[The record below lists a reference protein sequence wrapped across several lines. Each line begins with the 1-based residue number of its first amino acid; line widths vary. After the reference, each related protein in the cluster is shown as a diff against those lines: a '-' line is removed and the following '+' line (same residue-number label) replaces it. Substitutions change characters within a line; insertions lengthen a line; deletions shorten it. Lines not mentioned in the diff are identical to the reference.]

1 MMSDDDAQR
10 PGPGQ
15 FITLEGGEGAGK
27 TTQICGLAESL
38 KEAAVPVVCTRE
50 PGGAPGAER
59 IRDILI
65 DRAVELTP
73 LAEAMLH
80 NGARHEHLTRTI
92 RPALARGDV
101 VLCDRFADSTRVYQG
116 FGLGLPDT
124 DVDTLEH
131 MVVGGTVPD
140 LTLILDVPV
149 DVGLTRAQGR
159 GAHADRYEGM
169 DLTFHERLREGY
181 LTLARRAPERCA
193 VIDADRDAQAV
204 QADIRRTVRERL
216 GIAV

>member
-1 MMSDDDAQR
+1 MVESEA
-10 PGPGQ
+10 PGVRQGC

-27 TTQICGLAESL
+27 TTQICGLAEAL
-38 KEAAVPVVCTRE
+38 KATGWPVVCTRE

-65 DRAVELTP
+65 DRTVELTP

-80 NGARHEHLTRTI
+80 SGARHEHLTRTI

-116 FGLGLPDT
+116 LGLGVAESN
-124 DVDTLEH
+124 VDTLER
-131 MVVGGTVPD
+131 MVVGRTVPD
-140 LTLILDVPV
+140 LTLVLDIPV

-169 DLTFHERLREGY
+169 DVAFHERLREGY

-193 VIDADRDAQAV
+193 VIDADRNADAV
-204 QADIRRTVRERL
+204 QAEIRRVVRERL
-216 GIAV
+216 GIAL